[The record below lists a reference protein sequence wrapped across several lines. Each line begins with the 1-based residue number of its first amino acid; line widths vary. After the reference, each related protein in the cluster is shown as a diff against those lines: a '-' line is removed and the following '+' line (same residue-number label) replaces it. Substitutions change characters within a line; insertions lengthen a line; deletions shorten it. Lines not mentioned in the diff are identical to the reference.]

1 MMKLT
6 ISLLL
11 VFQVVAPMPHNTVNH
26 PNEITN
32 PANPKLSHF
41 MPVNSIP
48 HKIFRRSLPFSLDK
62 KKDKEGTKAE
72 THRDDASGGND
83 YSQQL
88 LPNQVGHA
96 QTQTQTATTTPPPA
110 SAIAR
115 RETRGPRSPVSTDA
129 DVALGS
135 NKETE

>member
-11 VFQVVAPMPHNTVNH
+11 VFQVVVPMPHNTVNH

-32 PANPKLSHF
+32 PANPKLSQF

-96 QTQTQTATTTPPPA
+96 P
-110 SAIAR
+110 
-115 RETRGPRSPVSTDA
+115 DA
-129 DVALGS
+129 DPDCNNYTSPCICHCEKGDAGAKVACLDGC
-135 NKETE
+135 